1 MGISKLDKITGY
13 RRMLKLTQKDMANL
27 LGISLSAYNK
37 RENGYIDFSDKQKI
51 IIRDIIT
58 RYFPNENMESLFF

>member
-1 MGISKLDKITGY
+1 MEISKLDKITGY
-13 RRMLKLTQKDMANL
+13 RRMLNLTQKDMANL

>member
-13 RRMLKLTQKDMANL
+13 RRMLNLTQKDMANL

>member
-1 MGISKLDKITGY
+1 MEISKLDKITGY
-13 RRMLKLTQKDMANL
+13 RRMLNLTQKDMANL

-51 IIRDIIT
+51 IICDIIT

>member
-1 MGISKLDKITGY
+1 MEISKLDKITGY